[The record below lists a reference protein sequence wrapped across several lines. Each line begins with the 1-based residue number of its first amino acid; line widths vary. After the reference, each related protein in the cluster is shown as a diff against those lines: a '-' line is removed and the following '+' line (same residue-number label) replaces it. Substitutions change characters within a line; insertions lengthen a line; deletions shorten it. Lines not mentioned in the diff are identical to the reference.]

1 MLKQTATIKAKK
13 FEIKRIPNYE
23 HPVDSVE
30 RDNTQLITSSI
41 DSIQYNIIKQM
52 IKPHW
57 INLRGKI
64 SIICKNVGNE
74 HSPKFN
80 NFWIKVFNIFYSDCR
95 WWNLLQPSGWDA
107 GWNKGPFK
115 LKLLQSMIP

>member
-23 HPVDSVE
+23 HPVDSVD

-52 IKPHW
+52 IKPH
-57 INLRGKI
+57 
-64 SIICKNVGNE
+64 
-74 HSPKFN
+74 
-80 NFWIKVFNIFYSDCR
+80 
-95 WWNLLQPSGWDA
+95 
-107 GWNKGPFK
+107 
-115 LKLLQSMIP
+115 